1 MAILSIY
8 FSSTDR
14 KSLYNS
20 QGSYFGF
27 DAIKTQEKLEPSFTT
42 TRQSGFSLDAIL
54 YWYEYRTAHLPVC
67 PDLHCNIPGWLEKN
81 DL

>member
-1 MAILSIY
+1 MAGLSIY

-20 QGSYFGF
+20 QGSYFEL
-27 DAIKTQEKLEPSFTT
+27 DAIKTQEKVEPSFTT

-54 YWYEYRTAHLPVC
+54 HWYEYRTAHLPVC
-67 PDLHCNIPGWLEKN
+67 PDLRFNIPGGLEKK
-81 DL
+81 DP